1 MPTKNDEI
9 STSNNMGIKK
19 THWKYHEGHTIW
31 IGKFSFWAKW
41 STKYDVGGHHACQEI
56 CRTQKDIKN
65 GKGAKQVVEGQLEVL
80 ARKVNV

>member
-1 MPTKNDEI
+1 MMKFQQVTTWA
-9 STSNNMGIKK
+9 SKK
-19 THWKYHEGHTIW
+19 H
-31 IGKFSFWAKW
+31 IGNIMRDTPFGQENFSFWAKW

-80 ARKVNV
+80 ARKVYV